1 MRICRAYIGKRAPL
15 KSTRL
20 AVSETKSARLFLK
33 RQPSSADLVDASWML
48 LKNMPCCHV
57 LSCVVLFFLLRF
69 LFALPGLPLPLLPCF
84 SSSSFLFRPLAHF
97 VLIREHKFAWP
108 RTPLKDAWPYT
119 WPSCWYV
126 MVCFHFCTIM
136 SILYPFWFSRQF
148 HSIPIPFMCCHSPFL
163 FPPFPLPLT
172 AQPVSVFTRL
182 A

>member
-57 LSCVVLFFLLRF
+57 LS
-69 LFALPGLPLPLLPCF
+69 
-84 SSSSFLFRPLAHF
+84 SSSFSDFSSPSWPSSSFAALLLLVFFPLQAACSFRFDPGTQ
-97 VLIREHKFAWP
+97 IAWP